1 MTTNLVSIDI
11 GYSNMAI
18 VELSTDFKDFTVNSV
33 HKIDLSNFN
42 EREVYMSMIKFIS
55 EYKELFS
62 SADLIL
68 IERQPPQGLTNIQD
82 ILAYNFSSKVKLIC
96 PRSMHKHFMI
106 SKLDYESRKQHTV
119 KITSKYLKD
128 FLVFDNESRKHDIA
142 DAFCLALYYIEKNK
156 KPEIVVPETIPD
168 NLEDFFNSFRYTPSV
183 TTRIF
188 Q

>member
-1 MTTNLVSIDI
+1 MTTDLVSIDI

-33 HKIDLSNFN
+33 HKIDLSNFL
-42 EREVYMSMIKFIS
+42 EREVHMSMVKFIL
-55 EYKELFS
+55 EYKELFDN
-62 SADLIL
+62 ADLIL

-119 KITSKYLKD
+119 KITSKYLKE

-156 KPEIVVPETIPD
+156 KPEIVIPETIPG
-168 NLEDFFNSFRYTPSV
+168 NLEDFFNSFRYTPVKS
-183 TTRIF
+183 RIF

>member
-18 VELSTDFKDFTVNSV
+18 VELITDFKDFTVNSV

-42 EREVYMSMIKFIS
+42 EREVYMTMIKFIS
-55 EYKELFS
+55 EYKELFN

-106 SKLDYESRKQHTV
+106 SKLDYEARKQQTI
-119 KITSKYLKD
+119 KITSKYLKNC
-128 FLVFDNESRKHDIA
+128 LVFENESRKHDIA

-156 KPEIVVPETIPD
+156 KPEVVDIPD
-168 NLEDFFNSFRYTPSV
+168 NLEDFFNSFRYTPV
-183 TTRIF
+183 TSHIF
-188 Q
+188 P

>member
-1 MTTNLVSIDI
+1 MTTNLVSVDI

-18 VELSTDFKDFTVNSV
+18 VELSTNFTDFTVNSV

-42 EREVYMSMIKFIS
+42 EREVYMAMIKFIS
-55 EYKELFS
+55 EYKELFDN
-62 SADLIL
+62 ANLIL

-82 ILAYNFSSKVKLIC
+82 ILAYHFSYKVKLIC

-106 SKLDYESRKQHTV
+106 SKLDYDSRKQHTV

-128 FLVFDNESRKHDIA
+128 FLVFNNEYRKHDIA

-156 KPEIVVPETIPD
+156 KPNIVVPETIPA
-168 NLEDFFNSFRYTPSV
+168 NLEDFFNSFRYTPVKS
-183 TTRIF
+183 RIF

>member
-18 VELSTDFKDFTVNSV
+18 VELTTDFKNFTVNNV

-55 EYKELFS
+55 EYKEVFDNS
-62 SADLIL
+62 DLIL

-106 SKLDYESRKQHTV
+106 SKLDYDSRKQQTV

-128 FLVFDNESRKHDIA
+128 FLVFENESRKHDIA
-142 DAFCLALYYIEKNK
+142 DAFCQGLYYIEKNK
-156 KPEIVVPETIPD
+156 KPEILTPEPIPD
-168 NLEDFFNSFRYTPSV
+168 NLEDFFNSFRYTPVKS
-183 TTRIF
+183 RIF